1 LSMTTFA
8 QLGLS
13 PARLTTLEALGF
25 EMPTPIQAK
34 AIPIALAGTDVIGC
48 AQTGTGKTAAFV
60 LPLLERL
67 KPREQ
72 HAALILAPTRELALQ
87 IHSELQRLAGAKEP
101 LSVVLI
107 GGVPLGPQISQVR
120 RGLPVIIA
128 TPGRLVDH
136 LQQRHV
142 KLSTVHTLVLD
153 EADRMLDMGFA
164 PQLERVLSMLPRQ
177 RHSMLF
183 SATLSNEVT
192 RFAQRHMQAPVSVG
206 VAPSGT
212 TASKITQRVI
222 GMKDD
227 LKLPLLAKMVT
238 EERGKV
244 LVFVRTRG
252 RADKFA
258 KKLGRLGENV
268 GQLHSDRSQGQRK
281 TALDAFRSG
290 AGRVLVAT
298 DLAARGIDVTDIAL
312 VVNADVPRNPEDYVH
327 RIGRTARAE
336 TTGTAVTFVGGE
348 ERSLWIPIERL
359 IRQRLPME
367 RVDETDPVLKSMIA
381 KFAVA
386 DHFKPQHR
394 PHQSQGGGEQRS
406 PSGQKFGTRSFSSRG
421 RR

>member
-1 LSMTTFA
+1 
-8 QLGLS
+8 
-13 PARLTTLEALGF
+13 
-25 EMPTPIQAK
+25 
-34 AIPIALAGTDVIGC
+34 
-48 AQTGTGKTAAFV
+48 
-60 LPLLERL
+60 
-67 KPREQ
+67 
-72 HAALILAPTRELALQ
+72 
-87 IHSELQRLAGAKEP
+87 
-101 LSVVLI
+101 
-107 GGVPLGPQISQVR
+107 
-120 RGLPVIIA
+120 
-128 TPGRLVDH
+128 
-136 LQQRHV
+136 
-142 KLSTVHTLVLD
+142 
-153 EADRMLDMGFA
+153 MLDMGFA

-183 SATLSNEVT
+183 SATLSHDVT
-192 RFAQRHMQAPVSVG
+192 RFAQRHMHAPVSVG

-212 TASKITQRVI
+212 TVSKVTQRVI
-222 GMKDD
+222 GLKDD
-227 LKLPLLAKMVT
+227 LKLPLLAKLVT

-336 TTGTAVTFVGGE
+336 MTGTAITFVGGE
-348 ERSLWIPIERL
+348 ERALWIPIERL

-386 DHFKPQHR
+386 ELHKPR
-394 PHQSQGGGEQRS
+394 PSAQRHPHPSAPLRTGPGGGHSAGTAQRPS
-406 PSGQKFGTRSFSSRG
+406 SGQKFGTRSFSPRG
-421 RR
+421 HR